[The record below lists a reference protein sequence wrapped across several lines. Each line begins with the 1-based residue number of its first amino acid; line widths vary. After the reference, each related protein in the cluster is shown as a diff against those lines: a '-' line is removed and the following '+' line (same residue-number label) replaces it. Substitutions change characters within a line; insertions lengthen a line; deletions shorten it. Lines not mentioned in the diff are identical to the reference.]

1 MAASR
6 IEALLFDLGGVV
18 VEIDFNRAFAHWQS
32 MSRLSLAELKA
43 AFTFDAP
50 YQRHE
55 RGEISALEYFA
66 HLAQHLQLRD
76 DPVQI
81 AEGWNSIFIAEI
93 TETRRMVET
102 ARTKLPCYA
111 FTNTNAAHQ
120 AAWSARFPAVVQA
133 FDRVFVSS
141 EIGHRKPDR
150 SAFEFVARSLG
161 VPIGSILFFDDTLE
175 NVEGALAAGLQ
186 AVHVRGPA
194 DVKTALVRLGC
205 AF

>member
-32 MSRLSLAELKA
+32 ISRLSLAELKA

-76 DPVQI
+76 DP
-81 AEGWNSIFIAEI
+81 
-93 TETRRMVET
+93 
-102 ARTKLPCYA
+102 
-111 FTNTNAAHQ
+111 
-120 AAWSARFPAVVQA
+120 
-133 FDRVFVSS
+133 
-141 EIGHRKPDR
+141 
-150 SAFEFVARSLG
+150 
-161 VPIGSILFFDDTLE
+161 LE
-175 NVEGALAAGLQ
+175 HVEGAPAAEPAAGP
-186 AVHVRGPA
+186 ARGPA
-194 DVKTALVRLGC
+194 DVKAALVRLGC
-205 AF
+205 AV